1 MDVSLKRSDWE
12 TSSVGLLGNLLKGV
26 SYKKDDAKKTVTAGN
41 FPILRANN
49 IVSGALYFEDLV
61 YVPQRYISDVQ
72 FIKRHDIIFCMSSG
86 SKHLVGKSAKAAS
99 DFKGSCGAFCA
110 LFRPL
115 DLVDPNYLA
124 YFFQGPYYKLV
135 ISEIS
140 KGTNINNLK
149 REHIVDLVVPL
160 PPLPEQRH
168 IVAKIGGLF
177 SELDKGVETLK
188 TLQQQL
194 KIYRQAVLK
203 AAFAGKLTEKV
214 QSGNWPLVCLRDIAE
229 YITDGDH
236 QPPPKSIS
244 GIPFITISNI
254 DQNNRIDFSQ
264 SFYVDKDY
272 YHRLKNNRKPRKG
285 DVLYTV
291 TGSYGIPVL
300 IDFDKEFCFQRHIG
314 LIRPQKGI
322 SSKWL
327 YYLLQS
333 PAFYQQALR
342 VSTGTAQKTI
352 PLSGLRSI
360 VVPFMT
366 SKEQEVL
373 VSEIESRLSVADI
386 IEETIKQTLQQSE
399 ALRQSILKKAF
410 EGRLLS
416 AAELEELRKEPD
428 WEPASVLLEK
438 IKAQKAAVDT
448 LKLPAKKSA
457 RKGKKQA

>member
-1 MDVSLKRSDWE
+1 MNSWQFTSLNDIYLNLSTSMEPQKTPDTCYELFSVPSYSTGHAETCLGSQIGSNKLYVSANVVLLCKINPRINRVWLVPSSKGLKQIASTEWIPFWPRNE
-12 TSSVGLLGNLLKGV
+12 I
-26 SYKKDDAKKTVTAGN
+26 
-41 FPILRANN
+41 FP
-49 IVSGALYFEDLV
+49 
-61 YVPQRYISDVQ
+61 
-72 FIKRHDIIFCMSSG
+72 K
-86 SKHLVGKSAKAAS
+86 
-99 DFKGSCGAFCA
+99 
-110 LFRPL
+110 
-115 DLVDPNYLA
+115 YLA
-124 YFFQGPYYKLV
+124 YFMNQNSFRDHLASNASGVGGSLMRIKAQTF
-135 ISEIS
+135 SEYQFPIC
-140 KGTNINNLK
+140 
-149 REHIVDLVVPL
+149 
-160 PPLPEQRH
+160 PLPEQRR
-168 IVAKIGGLF
+168 IVAKIEELF
-177 SELDKGVETLK
+177 SELDKGVELLK

-438 IKAQKAAVDT
+438 IKAQKAAADA
-448 LKLPAKKSA
+448 LKTPTKKSA